1 MLDGSRVDLFN
12 HGRSLHMPSSHPM
25 PPKPDHPVLP
35 VITERWSPYAYEP
48 RAVEREKLLS
58 CLEAARWAP
67 SSYNEQPWTFILA
80 ERTDQ
85 AEFERML
92 QCLVEG
98 NRAWAKNAGVVML
111 TIVCKLFVKNGK
123 PNRAAE
129 HDIGLAAGNFVLQA
143 TALGLQGHQ
152 MIGVERDTART
163 TYNIPESHEALT
175 AVALGYPA
183 AVSPNATD
191 ELQKRDLARRLR
203 KPLSEI
209 VISGAWGK
217 SAKLS

>member
-1 MLDGSRVDLFN
+1 
-12 HGRSLHMPSSHPM
+12 MPSPHPT

-35 VITERWSPYAYEP
+35 VIIERWSPYAYEP
-48 RAVEREKLLS
+48 RPVEREKLLS

-85 AEFERML
+85 AEFERIL

-98 NRAWAKNAGVVML
+98 NRAWTRNAGVVML
-111 TIVCKLFVKNGK
+111 TVVSRLFVKNGK
-123 PNRAAE
+123 PNAAAE
-129 HDIGLAAGNFVLQA
+129 HDVGLAAGNLVLQA
-143 TALGLQGHQ
+143 ASLGLQGHQ
-152 MIGVERDTART
+152 MIGIERDRARS
-163 TYNIPESHEALT
+163 TYGIPGSHEALT
-175 AVALGYPA
+175 AIALGYPA
-183 AVSPNATD
+183 AVPPNTTD
-191 ELQKRDLARRLR
+191 ELQMRDVARRLR

-209 VISGAWGK
+209 VIRGSWGM